1 MRADS
6 SAIRFSS
13 SFRSSGW
20 LHDCSVIENPDAG
33 GVAWDGKVIVSN
45 AMTHLTPGFRCPL
58 PGPWTGRWPRFGLCG
73 HNTRAGSGVRALRA
87 KKELN
92 RRTRG
97 LRRIKCPRP
106 CQPPTRKI
114 ANFDMVFSLET
125 PQFFPTY
132 RAQDLGSRSADSEW
146 ANPLH
151 PSFAQRKK
159 FSRGGG
165 FRASATGAWHL
176 VTYPC

>member
-114 ANFDMVFSLET
+114 ANFDMVFPSKLHNSSPLT
-125 PQFFPTY
+125 AHRTWVVDPLIPSGLTRFI
-132 RAQDLGSRSADSEW
+132 RALRNGRNSPVEEAFEQAR
-146 ANPLH
+146 
-151 PSFAQRKK
+151 RV
-159 FSRGGG
+159 RG
-165 FRASATGAWHL
+165 TW
-176 VTYPC
+176 